1 MAMVCPQ
8 CGKAYEQRLQCQLCG
23 VRLLFNDFGRSRR
36 GGPGAPVR
44 WRQRA
49 WGRLVIGLAL
59 SQGLFY
65 AVRQLLTGAFM
76 ALQAEGG
83 PQQSWGS
90 PGGLV
95 LLESLR
101 LLTLLVGAVLAGG
114 GQRHGVVLGAL
125 VGLGNGLLSV
135 LWVSGPLPVRSAV
148 VMYGQPLLQT
158 AFGALGGWIGCAY
171 WQPVPLADP
180 EQLRPAR
187 KQAARRRRSLFAGRI
202 AWFRAALGIALAVAG
217 TLSAS
222 VVLDFVIDASQGK
235 LSTTDEMVD
244 RVVTWEIKAL
254 ALVLGGALAGA
265 TRANG
270 LKQGLAVAV
279 GSSAILIGIQLNQP
293 NHRLELALLNLVSCF
308 SLALAGGWFGSQ
320 LFPPVLKLRRR
331 RGLGPAA

>member
-23 VRLLFNDFGRSRR
+23 VRLMFNDYGRSRR
-36 GGPGAPVR
+36 GGPGTPVR
-44 WRQRA
+44 WRQRP

-65 AVRQLLTGAFM
+65 ALRQLLTGAFM

-83 PQQSWGS
+83 PQQSWES

-101 LLTLLVGAVLAGG
+101 LLTLVFGAMLAGG
-114 GQRHGVVLGAL
+114 GQRHGVILGAL

-135 LWVSGPLPVRSAV
+135 LGPSGPFSVRSAV
-148 VMYGQPLLQT
+148 VLYGQPLLQT
-158 AFGALGGWIGCAY
+158 AFGAVGGWIGCAY
-171 WQPVPLADP
+171 WQPIPILDP
-180 EQLRPAR
+180 DDYRPAR
-187 KQAARRRRSLFAGRI
+187 KQAARRRRPLFAGRI
-202 AWFRAALGIALAVAG
+202 AWIRVALGIVLAVAG

-222 VVLDFVIDASQGK
+222 FLLDFVIDASQGK

-270 LKQGLAVAV
+270 LKQGLAVAIGASV
-279 GSSAILIGIQLNQP
+279 ILTGIQLQQTD
-293 NHRLELALLNLVSCF
+293 HRLELALLNLVSCF
-308 SLALAGGWFGSQ
+308 SLALVGGWFGSQ
-320 LFPPVLKLRRR
+320 LFPPVLRLRRR
-331 RGLGPAA
+331 RGFGPAA